1 MSDMPGYS
9 ENDVKAIESL
19 MVFDNAGDIQPQAFS
34 RPPGQ
39 RFANSYVK
47 ADRDQFDNLMN
58 FEGTARQPQPVACN
72 VSIGADEKSG
82 EPFYTK
88 SDLSLF
94 GRIPL
99 PTESAF
105 ASGTGAGRGETG
117 KEPGY
122 NSEDLRVFSDL
133 MQFQPG
139 ETKQPVPVR
148 RENLER
154 GAIKI
159 VDVDRERAAERQNFW
174 NERAGMKI
182 VFSDAEGREPRAS
195 T

>member
-1 MSDMPGYS
+1 MPGYS
-9 ENDVKAIESL
+9 ENDVKAIETIESL
-19 MVFDNAGDIQPQAFS
+19 MVFDNAGDIQPQAFG
-34 RPPGQ
+34 RPPGH
-39 RFANSYVK
+39 RFAISYAK
-47 ADRDQFDNLMN
+47 ADRDQFDNLMS
-58 FEGTARQPQPVACN
+58 FEGTALQPQPVAWN

-99 PTESAF
+99 PTESVF
-105 ASGTGAGRGETG
+105 ASGIGAGRGETG

-139 ETKQPVPVR
+139 ETKQPMPAR

-154 GAIKI
+154 PAVKI

-174 NERAGMKI
+174 NERVGMKI
-182 VFSDAEGREPRAS
+182 VFSDAEGRDPRALR
-195 T
+195 